1 MKLALIVLLVGG
13 CWGSAWARLGDTR
26 DEAEARYGLEKRE
39 GVNRFQN
46 PLLQGAKEITFEHG
60 GWTIRCALMKATD
73 GKDYIIREEYRKLW
87 NGEVMKAGGTIT
99 MRDFE
104 RDAVFE
110 AEGGAKTWVKKRTGD
125 IGNDLYSTMINQ
137 FIHISGISGSVW
149 VRQDGA
155 IARLDMIGTV
165 ITFDLPQAMKY
176 EIEQKAAQEQKT
188 RANALRINGDV
199 PVK

>member
-1 MKLALIVLLVGG
+1 MKLALIVLLVCGS
-13 CWGSAWARLGDTR
+13 WGSARARLGDTR
-26 DEAEARYGLEKRE
+26 DQAEARYGLEKHE
-39 GVNRFQN
+39 GIKLGQI
-46 PLLQGAKEITFEHG
+46 PLLQGAKEITFEYG

-73 GKDYIIREEYRKLW
+73 GRDYIIREEYRKLW
-87 NGEVMKAGGTIT
+87 NAEVMKAGGTIT

-110 AEGGAKTWVKKRTGD
+110 AEGGAKSWVQTRTGD
-125 IGNDLYSTMINQ
+125 TGNDLYSTMVNQ
-137 FIHISGISGSVW
+137 FIHLSGINGNIS

-155 IARLDMIGTV
+155 IARGDMIGSA

-176 EIEQKAAQEQKT
+176 EVEQKAAKEQKT
-188 RANALRINGDV
+188 RADALRINGDV